1 MVACDG
7 EHIALVLCRVYIS
20 PVKYIANITLM
31 VHAFD
36 AESESEAE
44 AKVEAYLDLITNEM
58 EKVEVVREHEM
69 VWGDV
74 DYIVSA
80 EGDIA

>member
-1 MVACDG
+1 MVACDEG
-7 EHIALVLCRVYIS
+7 HIVFVACRLYIP

-58 EKVEVVREHEM
+58 EKVEVVREHEI

-80 EGDIA
+80 EGDTP